1 MSDESQPD
9 TAQDQ
14 STARGVDRRTAVKW
28 VMAAMTASA
37 FDWQFAEAQSPV
49 ATVSPARSTPRKLR
63 GPRGTHTDPDLLN
76 PVVPWQR
83 QLTRPEM
90 VTVTALCDTII
101 PADDHSPSASAVG
114 VPAFINEWVSAPFPA
129 QQADLA
135 RVRAGLAWLNA
146 QATTRF
152 GKRFAQL
159 SARQKESICDDIADV
174 KRASAERL
182 EAAKFFATMRNLS
195 ASAFYTTTE
204 GMKDIGYVG
213 NVALPS
219 FPGPPRA
226 VLARLG
232 LV

>member
-1 MSDESQPD
+1 MDDNGRPHVTPGQNTQP
-9 TAQDQ
+9 
-14 STARGVDRRTAVKW
+14 GMDRRAAVKW

-37 FDWQFAEAQSPV
+37 FDWQLAEAQRPV
-49 ATVSPARSTPRKLR
+49 ATASPARTTPRKLR
-63 GPRGTHTDPDLLN
+63 GPRGTSTDPDLLN
-76 PVVPWQR
+76 PVVPWTR
-83 QLTRPEM
+83 RLTRTEM

-101 PADDHSPSASAVG
+101 PADERSPSASAVG

-129 QQADLA
+129 QQADLT
-135 RVRAGLAWLNA
+135 RVQAGLAWLDA
-146 QATTRF
+146 EATTRF
-152 GKRFAQL
+152 GRRFARL

-174 KRASAERL
+174 KRASAERQ

-232 LV
+232 LL